1 MSKGY
6 CIHYAAVKGYG
17 IFVKRLVS
25 RCGWRDTGAM
35 SKAAETAYRHIRGEI
50 LSGALEPGA
59 PLREEALAAAC
70 GVSRTPVRE
79 ALRRLEAERF
89 VQRSD
94 TQRSFVATLS
104 PDDIAEGFALRTM
117 LESHAAGRAAVR
129 ATPAQ
134 IEALASHNAAI
145 GVAVAADP
153 VDIAAFVTHNRAFHQ
168 IVIEAAGSDR
178 LAAML
183 GTVVEQ
189 PIVLRTARHYD
200 RDAVTRSHAEHDEL
214 VLAFRRRDAE
224 WARAVMTAHIR
235 RAFHAYDDAFRHRR
249 LTGADPSP

>member
-1 MSKGY
+1 
-6 CIHYAAVKGYG
+6 
-17 IFVKRLVS
+17 
-25 RCGWRDTGAM
+25 M
-35 SKAAETAYRHIRGEI
+35 SKAAETAYHHIRGEI

-79 ALRRLEAERF
+79 ALRRLESERF
-89 VQRSD
+89 VQRSES
-94 TQRSFVATLS
+94 QRSFVATLS

-117 LESHAAGRAAVR
+117 LESHAAGRAATRVT
-129 ATPAQ
+129 ATQ
-134 IEALASHNAAI
+134 LAAMAAHNDAI
-145 GVAVAADP
+145 GIAIAADM
-153 VDIAAFVTHNRAFHQ
+153 VDTAAFIVHNRAFHQ
-168 IVIEAAGSDR
+168 IVTEAAGSER

-183 GTVVEQ
+183 ATVVEQ

-200 RDAVTRSHAEHDEL
+200 LEAVTRSHAEHDEL
-214 VLAFRRRDAE
+214 IIAFGRRDAE

-249 LTGADPSP
+249 LTGLAASP

>member
-1 MSKGY
+1 
-6 CIHYAAVKGYG
+6 
-17 IFVKRLVS
+17 
-25 RCGWRDTGAM
+25 M
-35 SKAAETAYRHIRGEI
+35 SKASETAYRHIRGEI

-79 ALRRLEAERF
+79 ALRRLESERF

-104 PDDIAEGFALRTM
+104 ADDIAEGFALRAM
-117 LESHAAGRAAVR
+117 LESHAAARAAAR
-129 ATPAQ
+129 IARPE
-134 IEALASHNAAI
+134 IEALAVENEAI
-145 GVAVAADP
+145 GVAVAADT
-153 VDIAAFVTHNRAFHQ
+153 VDTAAFITHNRAFHA
-168 IVIEAAGSDR
+168 IVIEAAGSER

-183 GTVVEQ
+183 TTVVEQ

-200 RDAVTRSHAEHDEL
+200 REAVIRSHAEHDEL
-214 VLAFRRRDAE
+214 ILAFRRRDVD

-235 RAFHAYDDAFRHRR
+235 RAFHAYDDALRQGR
-249 LTGADPSP
+249 LTAGEASP